1 MRVFSSERLKGI
13 DVFVAVADLGSFT
26 AAAERLNLTS
36 SAVGKGIARLESRL
50 GRRLFNRTTRR
61 LALTDAGTEFYRTC
75 ARILSELE
83 EAELALHTEE
93 GEASGRV
100 RIDLP
105 ASYGRL
111 HALPAILRFVEDRP
125 KLMPHISFSDRFI
138 DPVEEGVDI
147 LVRIGGSDTWPS
159 TWGHRFLGAQRLIF
173 CASPRY
179 LQARGTPETDRDLET
194 HQCISYASTDG
205 VVRPWYFVGAHSG
218 DMERRVLPARLAVGD
233 GEGLVLAVLGGHGIA
248 QLPMWLAK
256 KHLDAGTMVE
266 VLPHLVTDS
275 LPINLVWPKSRE
287 GLPKV
292 KVLLQMLAENLT
304 PDGWTGG
311 EGGR

>member
-1 MRVFSSERLKGI
+1 MFSSERLKGI
-13 DVFVAVADLGSFT
+13 DVFVSVADLGSFT

-83 EAELALHTEE
+83 EAELALHTDE
-93 GEASGRV
+93 GEACGRV

-105 ASYGRL
+105 ASFGRL
-111 HALPAILRFVEDRP
+111 HALPAILRFVADRP

-147 LVRIGGSDTWPS
+147 LLRIGGSDTWPS

-173 CASPRY
+173 CASPHY
-179 LQARGTPETDRDLET
+179 LQAHGQPETDRDLET

-205 VVRPWYFVGAHSG
+205 VVRPWYFVGAHAG
-218 DMERRVLPARLAVGD
+218 DMERRVLLARLAVGD

-256 KHLDAGTMVE
+256 RHLDAGTLVE
-266 VLPHLVTDS
+266 VLPHLATDS

-292 KVLLQMLAENLT
+292 KVMLEMLAECLT
-304 PDGWTGG
+304 PDGWVGG
-311 EGGR
+311 EGGK